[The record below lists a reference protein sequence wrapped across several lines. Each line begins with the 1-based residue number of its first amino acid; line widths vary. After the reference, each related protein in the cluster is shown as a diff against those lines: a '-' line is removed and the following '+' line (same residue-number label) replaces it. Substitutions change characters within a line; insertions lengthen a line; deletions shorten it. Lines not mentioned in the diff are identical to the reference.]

1 MGDFLPG
8 VFQMIEDRFGR
19 LGRPLTTGLLALFAL
34 AIASWCL
41 GVVYKNVVG
50 PILYATGTEI
60 DQQLANT
67 VIAWVTLFAFVSFIG
82 IVVFY
87 VRHRLQRNRY
97 EPRLAN
103 KQERIKELE
112 AEIAA
117 LRGDD
122 GEVH

>member
-19 LGRPLTTGLLALFAL
+19 MGRPLTTGLLGLFAL
-34 AIASWCL
+34 AISAWCVGL
-41 GVVYKNVVG
+41 IYTNIVG
-50 PILYATGTEI
+50 PILKATGTEVG
-60 DQQLANT
+60 QELANT
-67 VIAWVTLFAFVSFIG
+67 VIAWVSLFAFVSFIG

-87 VRHRLQRNRY
+87 VRHRLQKYRY

-103 KQERIKELE
+103 KQEQIKELE

-117 LRGDD
+117 LRSDD
-122 GEVH
+122 G